1 MSDSVESEKQ
11 TPKTIRAADFTRA
24 SNEYLRK
31 EFPEANEALLQSG
44 LLVLRLATAFQQDS
58 ERSVHRP
65 LDLRWT
71 GFSTVFALST
81 FGKLEARTLARII
94 GVSRQAVSLVITTL
108 ERDGFITREPG
119 EDRRTFVIQLTERGR
134 SVAKEALTGQIGIAN
149 DWFGGLTPEELAQLT
164 HLLERVLS
172 TRSSSRQG
180 DTSIDQDA
188 GQD

>member
-1 MSDSVESEKQ
+1 MSGPVDPLKAP
-11 TPKTIRAADFTRA
+11 PKTIRAADFTRA

-44 LLVLRLATAFQQDS
+44 LLVLRLASAFQQDS
-58 ERSVHRP
+58 ESSVHRP

-71 GFSTVFALST
+71 GFSTVFALSI

-108 ERDGFITREPG
+108 ERDGFIAREQG
-119 EDRRTFVIQLTERGR
+119 EDRRTFVIELTERGR
-134 SVAKEALTGQIGIAN
+134 SVAKEALTGQIGIAK

-164 HLLERVLS
+164 QLLERVLS
-172 TRSSSRQG
+172 TRSAAKQNDLPEDDR
-180 DTSIDQDA
+180 
-188 GQD
+188 